1 MYGGGEIIPQVTL
14 DAATATVVVVTFITS
29 CLLITVLYNCY
40 GIFCRRREENLMR
53 VALLRATPESSP
65 V

>member
-1 MYGGGEIIPQVTL
+1 MYGGGEIIPQSTL
-14 DAATATVVVVTFITS
+14 DAATATVVVVSFITS

-40 GIFCRRREENLMR
+40 RLFRQREDNLIR
-53 VALLRATPESSP
+53 VALLHATPESSP